1 MPLYE
6 FQCAKCEV
14 EFEELVFS
22 SKPEALAQVTCP
34 ECGSHKVSKKVSA
47 IASTVVKGASKAGA
61 SAASCAPS
69 GGG

>member
-6 FQCAKCEV
+6 FSCAKCGEQ
-14 EFEELVFS
+14 FEELVMS
-22 SKPEALAQVTCP
+22 SKPEAIAKVVCP
-34 ECGSHKVSKKVSA
+34 ECGSPKVKKKVSTFA
-47 IASTVVKGASKAGA
+47 SGVSGGASTGA

>member
-6 FQCAKCEV
+6 FHCAKCDV
-14 EFEELVFS
+14 EFEELVMS
-22 SKPEALAQVTCP
+22 SKPEVLAEVVCP
-34 ECGSHKVSKKVSA
+34 ECGSHKVSKKVSTF
-47 IASTVVKGASKAGA
+47 ASNVRGSSAAAA

>member
-6 FQCAKCEV
+6 FSCAKCGEQ
-14 EFEELVFS
+14 FEELVMS
-22 SKPEALAQVTCP
+22 SKPEAIAKVVCP
-34 ECGSHKVSKKVSA
+34 ECGSPKVKKKVSTF
-47 IASTVVKGASKAGA
+47 ASGFSGGAATGA

>member
-6 FQCAKCEV
+6 FHCAKCDV
-14 EFEELVFS
+14 EFEELVLS
-22 SKPEALAQVTCP
+22 SKPEALAEVACP
-34 ECGSHKVSKKVSA
+34 ECGSHKVSKKVSTF
-47 IASTVVKGASKAGA
+47 ASSVRGSSAAA